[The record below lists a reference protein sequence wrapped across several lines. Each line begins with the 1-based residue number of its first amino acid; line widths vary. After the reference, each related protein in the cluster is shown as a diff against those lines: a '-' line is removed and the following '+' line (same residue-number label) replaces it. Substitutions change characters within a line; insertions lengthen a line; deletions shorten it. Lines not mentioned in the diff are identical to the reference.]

1 MRHVID
7 HTTAGRIHNRELS
20 LVGDGVLTSN
30 VGDLVASE
38 VKGSDLARRDD
49 NGFGHVGQ
57 KLNGRAVGRGQGGG
71 ELRKGHNV
79 TTGLNHGGNGL
90 LTRLD
95 KRAAHPLM
103 AIGRSQRDGRVLN
116 DLDGPCGFAVT
127 NKRGFGKVAAIDIQ
141 TDRALASRAT
151 GDARLD
157 NADDL
162 TSAFLDRHDN
172 RLVICEATNI
182 ECRLRAGPA
191 GVNVGTGADSHV
203 AIVIGQRVRGVRT
216 ALERDAFQLEIAVV
230 LNKNLSARAFG
241 GDDTVPERQ
250 VATHHQ
256 LECVGLGTRRTDRV
270 IGHRVRVPAKVEGE
284 LLTPGNLNARSG
296 QILRQLDSTAL
307 RLLLVDDRL
316 HRFGHRGVRAVA
328 NHDVALSR
336 MRGRRKSYGCGDHHR
351 EKR

>member
-1 MRHVID
+1 M
-7 HTTAGRIHNRELS
+7 
-20 LVGDGVLTSN
+20 LTSN

-157 NADDL
+157 NADE
-162 TSAFLDRHDN
+162 T
-172 RLVICEATNI
+172 LVSITPTI
-182 ECRLRAGPA
+182 SPA
-191 GVNVGTGADSHV
+191 PFSTVTTTDS
-203 AIVIGQRVRGVRT
+203 
-216 ALERDAFQLEIAVV
+216 
-230 LNKNLSARAFG
+230 
-241 GDDTVPERQ
+241 
-250 VATHHQ
+250 
-256 LECVGLGTRRTDRV
+256 
-270 IGHRVRVPAKVEGE
+270 
-284 LLTPGNLNARSG
+284 
-296 QILRQLDSTAL
+296 
-307 RLLLVDDRL
+307 
-316 HRFGHRGVRAVA
+316 
-328 NHDVALSR
+328 
-336 MRGRRKSYGCGDHHR
+336 
-351 EKR
+351 